1 MADLPQP
8 IQRLDAR
15 LLAATIAHE
24 YVADRHR
31 ELVELDA
38 DDACSRRLLA
48 ESAAIVLE
56 RMPRLAAPL
65 RKLAREWAEQDV
77 LDPQRAEQTLADLSA
92 ALARIEPRLN
102 DSRGRQREIASELA
116 ELVRAARHA

>member
-8 IQRLDAR
+8 VQRLDAR

-24 YVADRHR
+24 YVADRCR

-38 DDACSRRLLA
+38 DDDRSRRLLA
-48 ESAAIVLE
+48 ESAAIILE

-65 RKLAREWAEQDV
+65 RRLAREWAEQDV
-77 LDPQRAEQTLADLSA
+77 LDPQRPEQTLADLSA
-92 ALARIEPRLN
+92 SLARIEPCLGDLRE
-102 DSRGRQREIASELA
+102 RQREIASELS
-116 ELVRAARHA
+116 ELVRAARKA